1 MSNWGEYDN
10 FESEYSFNNI
20 KEEKLINEAI
30 QLIFLRKYH
39 NLKIKENELIKIF
52 EECNYNDSYII
63 EKINDCLYHQTN
75 HKKNHSKKIINN
87 SRYKNFSKKNKKK
100 NKKKNNEY
108 KEREIELEDKN
119 EEIIIENNRKN
130 SLSTNESEN
139 IDLKRYYSSD
149 NKKNIFENYSY
160 LPQNNLYVNYL
171 LSSDSNFFSNEN
183 THLERSNLFTKNNNN
198 DKYAFNWDKIIE
210 FYKFDSSSF

>member
-10 FESEYSFNNI
+10 LESEYSFNNV

-39 NLKIKENELIKIF
+39 NVNIKENELIKIF

-63 EKINDCLYHQTN
+63 EKINNYLYHQTN

-119 EEIIIENNRKN
+119 EEIIENNRKN

-139 IDLKRYYSSD
+139 IDLKRYYSSE
-149 NKKNIFENYSY
+149 NKKNFFENYSY

-171 LSSDSNFFSNEN
+171 LSSDSIFFSNEN

-198 DKYAFNWDKIIE
+198 DKYALNWDKIIE